1 MEETKVPVPARILL
15 RPEDSPGY
23 RSNPNP
29 IRLTANFYRFSLT
42 GSRLGLQKHSVDFE
56 PDVPAQISRTREA
69 ILRRIAIPIREMLGR
84 FVFAN
89 TVLYSVSQQTS
100 SEESFTLST
109 NYNNIDYQITFT
121 PVGTVNSNEE
131 LKAFYN
137 KFFNFIQGKL
147 QLVMIGR
154 RFYDPE
160 RRMVLQGRDIHIEIW
175 PGYVSSVSNY
185 QAGCLLNV
193 DVAHRC
199 VSTVTVLEQI
209 DELKRKYPREFLNEA
224 NRRFSNSIVLTR
236 YNRKPYHVDHIDWDA
251 NPESTFIGSDGE
263 TTYID
268 YYQRKYGQRINCP
281 EQPLLEAIVNKNKI
295 YLIPEFC
302 VMTGISEEL
311 RYKVN
316 KETRKSP
323 YDRLKET
330 SKLLNSALNDPKVQ
344 REINEWRVSLDREPL
359 LVDASLLPIGNINL
373 GNNKSFKLNMNNPN
387 FNDKIDTAML
397 SKVPLNS
404 WAIFYQT
411 SDESICRKLLGRLE
425 NVLLKQFEFSAQSP
439 EHFKV
444 PTADYGEESKQWGQ
458 VFQNNVSSIGE
469 KQLILCILPSQR
481 SDSKL
486 YDNIKKFTLSTI
498 SVPSQIVLART
509 LQNDKILN
517 SVVTKIAIQI
527 NAKVGGIP
535 WVISNIPLNDIP
547 TMIVGIDVY
556 HKKGSPSVLGFCATT
571 DESFSRYTS
580 TARVQME
587 SQEITGLLREPL
599 TNSIQQFKNIHKR
612 SPGRIIIFRDGVSDS
627 MIPILRVTE
636 VDQIKSTFQEL
647 VRTRVLDQEPK
658 LCFIVVNKRVNARFY
673 SHNGGR
679 IDNPP
684 VGACIDSYVTKE
696 SGNDFYLVSTKTAQ
710 GVVTPTHFNIVY
722 DDTEVNFKL
731 IQELAY
737 KLSYM
742 YYNWCGPIKVPAP
755 CMYAHKLAYLYG
767 ERISKLGEFPPHS
780 DWSHKKLL
788 YFL

>member
-1 MEETKVPVPARILL
+1 MEESKVPVPARILL

-160 RRMVLQGRDIHIEIW
+160 RRMVLQGRDIEIW
-175 PGYVSSVSNY
+175 PGYTNSVSNY

-236 YNRKPYHVDHIDWDA
+236 YNRKPYHVDHIDWDC
-251 NPESTFIGSDGE
+251 NPMSTFNDANGPI
-263 TTYID
+263 TYMQ
-268 YYQRKYGQRINCP
+268 YYQTRWNIRIRN
-281 EQPLLEAIVNKNKI
+281 EDQPLLVATVRDDRI
-295 YLIPEFC
+295 YLIPELC
-302 VMTGISEEL
+302 LMTGITDEIRLE
-311 RYKVN
+311 V
-316 KETRKSP
+316 TRATQKSP
-323 YDRLKET
+323 QNRLQECC
-330 SKLLNSALNDPKVQ
+330 SLVNSALSNPAVQ
-344 REINEWRVSLDREPL
+344 GEINEWRVTLANRPLEVNGSVISVGDIELGKGERFRSNPDYPNFDREVQKPMYTQ
-359 LVDASLLPIGNINL
+359 VG
-373 GNNKSFKLNMNNPN
+373 
-387 FNDKIDTAML
+387 L
-397 SKVPLNS
+397 SI
-404 WAIFYQT
+404 WGIFYQENDQALCDT
-411 SDESICRKLLGRLE
+411 LVNEFGEVIRKQYGFAEGRPKCFSIPVARRGQEWQEWDR
-425 NVLLKQFEFSAQSP
+425 VLRE
-439 EHFKV
+439 KV
-444 PTADYGEESKQWGQ
+444 TRGSG
-458 VFQNNVSSIGE
+458 V
-469 KQLILCILPSQR
+469 QLIVCILPGSR
-481 SDSKL
+481 GKSSL
-486 YDNIKKFTLSTI
+486 YDNLKRLTLSTI
-498 SVPSQIVLART
+498 PVPSQVVLNGT
-509 LQNDKILN
+509 LRKDRGLR
-517 SVVTKIAIQI
+517 SVITKLAIQM

-556 HKKGSPSVLGFCATT
+556 HKKGSHSVLGFCATT
-571 DESFSRYTS
+571 NRSFSKYTS
-580 TARVQME
+580 TARIQME
-587 SQEITGLLREPL
+587 SQEITGLLREALRNAIRNYMSDNDNTAP
-599 TNSIQQFKNIHKR
+599 R
-612 SPGRIIIFRDGVSDS
+612 RIIIFRDGVSDS
-627 MIPILRVTE
+627 QIPIVLETE
-636 VDQIKSTFQEL
+636 VRQIKSTLQEMHI
-647 VRTRVLDQEPK
+647 TGKISQEPK

-673 SHNGGR
+673 GQAGGQVS
-679 IDNPP
+679 NPP
-684 VGACIDSYVTKE
+684 VGVCIDSDVTKE
-696 SGNDFYLVSTKTAQ
+696 NGYDFFIVTTKTNQ
-710 GVVTPTHFNIVY
+710 GVVSPTHFNVVF
-722 DDTEVNFKL
+722 DDTSLGCEG
-731 IQELAY
+731 IQDLSY
-737 KLSYM
+737 KLCYM
-742 YYNWCGPIKVPAP
+742 YYNWSGPIKVPAP
-755 CMYAHKLAYLYG
+755 CMYAHKIAYLYG
-767 ERISKLGEFPPHS
+767 ERISQTGQFEPHPRWS
-780 DWSHKKLL
+780 DMRSL